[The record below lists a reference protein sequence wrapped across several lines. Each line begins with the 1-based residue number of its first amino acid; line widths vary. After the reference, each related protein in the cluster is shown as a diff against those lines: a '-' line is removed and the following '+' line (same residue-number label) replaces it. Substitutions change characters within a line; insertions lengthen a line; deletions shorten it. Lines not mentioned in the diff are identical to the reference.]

1 MALPL
6 EGIKVLDLSR
16 YLPGPL
22 ATQILADFGAE
33 VIKIEEPKGE
43 LGRYLPPLINDTSAR
58 FYTVNRNK
66 KSVSLNL
73 KHPEGKKIFKK
84 W

>member
-1 MALPL
+1 MAECGNISWKGRWRMSLPL

-33 VIKIEEPKGE
+33 VIKIEDRKGE
-43 LGRYLPPLINDTSAR
+43 LGRYLEPMIKDTSAR
-58 FYTVNRNK
+58 
-66 KSVSLNL
+66 
-73 KHPEGKKIFKK
+73 
-84 W
+84 